1 MDLDE
6 IITDLSIGELQQ
18 HGWFMST
25 LDVNNKRKLIACIN
39 IGLTELY
46 TRFPLLTR
54 ELTLIQIGGKTLY
67 PLKVENTLSNGELP
81 SYDKY
86 IDYTINYPFTG
97 DLIRVLQVYDEC
109 GNEIR
114 LNDSTACR
122 VVATPAMDVLE
133 VPQPVDGDALFVIYQ
148 AKHPKVAE
156 DNAKLYLPNHL
167 KPLLL
172 AYVAYRVYSG
182 GTTQEHIMLANG
194 MLQKFELL
202 CAQQIN
208 LGMEN
213 SNDYDRNI
221 KPCMGGWI

>member
-18 HGWFMST
+18 HGWFMGT

-54 ELTLIQIGGKTLY
+54 ELTLIQIEGKTIY
-67 PLKVENTLSNGELP
+67 PLRVENTLSNGELP

-86 IDYTINYPFTG
+86 IDYAINYPFTG
-97 DLIRVLQVYDEC
+97 DLIRVLQVYDEE
-109 GNEIR
+109 GNEVR

-148 AKHPKVAE
+148 AKHPKVDE
-156 DNAKLYLPNHL
+156 SNINLYLPLHL

-182 GTTQEHIMLANG
+182 GTTQEHIMLANT

-202 CAQQIN
+202 CTQQIT
-208 LGMEN
+208 LGTEN
-213 SNDYDRNI
+213 SNDSDRNI